1 MTGKRGRGGGDA
13 TRCDAMR
20 RNNRS
25 LAALGMTAGWYS
37 QGRARSRRESGQ
49 VVSCPYKPRTKA
61 RVARQARRY
70 TKKAATLGDGDVGAE
85 VDVLDGVEEL
95 DAFFHGALESLP
107 AGDEAGPATA
117 LVDDAG
123 GHPFTQLRL
132 TAHPPPT
139 ASPPPR
145 HI

>member
-61 RVARQARRY
+61 RVARAARRY
-70 TKKAATLGDGDVGAE
+70 TKKAATLGDRDVGAE
-85 VDVLDGVEEL
+85 VGLLCGVEEL
-95 DAFFHGALESLP
+95 DAFFLGAPARLP
-107 AGDEAGPATA
+107 AGEEAAA
-117 LVDDAG
+117 
-123 GHPFTQLRL
+123 
-132 TAHPPPT
+132 
-139 ASPPPR
+139 
-145 HI
+145 